1 MARTLKVMVRF
12 GQFVRPQQHLAEI
25 TSANRKSNRR
35 IKRLM
40 ERAMAKMQKAPRVK
54 DYGNDQINRLA
65 LAVDA
70 LERMAPDERYRAFIW
85 FKSKYA
91 KEWPGEQ

>member
-1 MARTLKVMVRF
+1 MKAACSGVWTIRQ
-12 GQFVRPQQHLAEI
+12 G
-25 TSANRKSNRR
+25 
-35 IKRLM
+35 
-40 ERAMAKMQKAPRVK
+40 EREMAKMQKAQRVK

-70 LERMAPDERYRAFIW
+70 LEKMEADERYRAFIW

-91 KEWPGEQ
+91 KEWPSSDQ

>member
-1 MARTLKVMVRF
+1 
-12 GQFVRPQQHLAEI
+12 
-25 TSANRKSNRR
+25 
-35 IKRLM
+35 
-40 ERAMAKMQKAPRVK
+40 MAKMQKAQRVK

-70 LERMAPDERYRAFIW
+70 LERMEADERYRAFIW

-91 KEWPGEQ
+91 KEWPSSDQ